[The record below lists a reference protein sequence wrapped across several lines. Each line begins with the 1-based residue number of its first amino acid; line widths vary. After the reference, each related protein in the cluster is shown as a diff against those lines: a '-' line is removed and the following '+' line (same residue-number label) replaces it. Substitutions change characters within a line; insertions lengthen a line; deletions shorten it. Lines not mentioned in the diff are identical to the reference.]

1 TAKTTVTE
9 TPRRLF
15 PGRTKPAPTC
25 PVTLAVNRQ
34 TAKLERRF
42 ISKEIQPLLED
53 IDENQRDR
61 YDD

>member
-1 TAKTTVTE
+1 MNE
-9 TPRRLF
+9 SRRLF

-42 ISKEIQPLLED
+42 IANEIEPALSD
-53 IDENQRDR
+53 IDDKQRDR
-61 YDD
+61 YGVDD